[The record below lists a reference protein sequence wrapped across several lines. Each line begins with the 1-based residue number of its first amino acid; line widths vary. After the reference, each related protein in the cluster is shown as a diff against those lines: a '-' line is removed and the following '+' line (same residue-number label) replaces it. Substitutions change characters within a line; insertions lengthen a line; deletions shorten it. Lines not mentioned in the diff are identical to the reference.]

1 MFVFHSLLFGIILS
15 LASFALGAEEEKNV
29 ANSELRSPS
38 DSVPSA
44 ILANAPPPP
53 QAVLATQQ
61 QKQQQQQEESDA
73 EEKKNVPLVGGRQ
86 PSQFVPLVPFRAGQF
101 VLPRRVNGARAVP
114 FRTSWNIA
122 GGTGTNRGG
131 RGPIIGPDGSL
142 IRPTETEAIALLAG
156 RGGRGGGF
164 FRQPIIGTQNGSGIN
179 GNDEK
184 RKQEEEKRREEKRQ
198 REEEKNRKEEE
209 ERVKGGEKNRKE
221 EEKNREDEEK
231 KKEEETESVLKREQ
245 LKKEGKT
252 AEEKRVWEK
261 DSANIGEKGQREW
274 RKRENEKEKEERE
287 KEEVEE
293 KERERK
299 KNGKGREEKEEE
311 KEKEEREK
319 EEREEKERER
329 KKNGKG
335 KEEKEEEKEKE
346 EREKEER
353 EEKERERKKNGKGRE
368 EKEEEKPKGE
378 EEKEEREEKER
389 ERKKNGKGREEKE
402 EEKPKEEEELIIEE
416 EQKGATGGKK
426 EDRNRKGQLVVKMSG
441 GKVILEREAEGPA
454 QDKVPTKCEDK
465 AQNCG
470 ANSDY
475 CADAYYQELMEFNC
489 AKTCKVCLKDIKNR
503 LKVPPGLKF
512 PAEKEP
518 RGTEEEKPA
527 QWTNKCRDLSERC
540 QFWTRHGF
548 CDSRLFHHDLK
559 KRFCAYSCGLC
570 QSSNSDNGKAT
581 RGEAE
586 AVPLTEDGQ

>member
-1 MFVFHSLLFGIILS
+1 MFVLHSLYLGIILS
-15 LASFALGAEEEKNV
+15 LASFALGAEEEKSV
-29 ANSELRSPS
+29 AKSELRSPS

-44 ILANAPPPP
+44 VLANAPPPP

-61 QKQQQQQEESDA
+61 QKQQQQQHEESAA
-73 EEKKNVPLVGGRQ
+73 EEKKSAPLVGGRQ

-122 GGTGTNRGG
+122 GGAGTNRGG

-164 FRQPIIGTQNGSGIN
+164 FRQPIIGTQNGGGIN

-184 RKQEEEKRREEKRQ
+184 RKQEEEKNKREEERAKGGEKNRKGEEKNREEEEKKKEEETESVLKREQ
-198 REEEKNRKEEE
+198 LKKAGKAAEGKREWEEEKNRKEEE
-209 ERVKGGEKNRKE
+209 ERVKGGE
-221 EEKNREDEEK
+221 EKR
-231 KKEEETESVLKREQ
+231 KEEETESVLKREQ

-252 AEEKRVWEK
+252 AEGKRVWEK
-261 DSANIGEKGQREW
+261 DSEDSANIGEKGQKEW

-287 KEEVEE
+287 KEGEE

-299 KNGKGREEKEEE
+299 KNGKGREEKEE
-311 KEKEEREK
+311 KEERE
-319 EEREEKERER
+319 EEEGEEKERER
-329 KKNGKG
+329 KKN
-335 KEEKEEEKEKE
+335 E
-346 EREKEER
+346 
-353 EEKERERKKNGKGRE
+353 KGRE
-368 EKEEEKPKGE
+368 EKEEEKPKG
-378 EEKEEREEKER
+378 
-389 ERKKNGKGREEKE
+389 
-402 EEKPKEEEELIIEE
+402 EEELIIEE

-426 EDRNRKGQLVVKMSG
+426 EDRNRGGQLVVKMSG
-441 GKVILEREAEGPA
+441 GKVILEREAEGSA

-518 RGTEEEKPA
+518 RETEEKKPA

-540 QFWTRHGF
+540 QFWTQHGF

-570 QSSNSDNGKAT
+570 QSSDSDNGKTT
-581 RGEAE
+581 RGVVE

>member
-15 LASFALGAEEEKNV
+15 LTSFALGAEEEKSV

-44 ILANAPPPP
+44 LLANAPPPP

-61 QKQQQQQEESDA
+61 KQEQPEESAA
-73 EEKKNVPLVGGRQ
+73 EEKKSAPLVGGRQ

-101 VLPRRVNGARAVP
+101 VLPRRVNGARTVP

-209 ERVKGGEKNRKE
+209 
-221 EEKNREDEEK
+221 KNREEEEK
-231 KKEEETESVLKREQ
+231 KKKEETESVLKREQ

-261 DSANIGEKGQREW
+261 DSANIGEKGQKEW

-287 KEEVEE
+287 KEEV
-293 KERERK
+293 
-299 KNGKGREEKEEE
+299 
-311 KEKEEREK
+311 
-319 EEREEKERER
+319 
-329 KKNGKG
+329 
-335 KEEKEEEKEKE
+335 
-346 EREKEER
+346 
-353 EEKERERKKNGKGRE
+353 
-368 EKEEEKPKGE
+368 
-378 EEKEEREEKER
+378 EEKER

-470 ANSDY
+470 ANSNY

-489 AKTCKVCLKDIKNR
+489 AKTCKVCLKDIKNQ
-503 LKVPPGLKF
+503 LKVPLGLKF

-540 QFWTRHGF
+540 QFWTQHGF

>member
-1 MFVFHSLLFGIILS
+1 MFVLHSLYLGIILS
-15 LASFALGAEEEKNV
+15 LASFALGAEEEKSV

-44 ILANAPPPP
+44 VLANAPPPP

-61 QKQQQQQEESDA
+61 QQQKKQQQQEDSAA

-101 VLPRRVNGARAVP
+101 VLPRRVNGARALP

-122 GGTGTNRGG
+122 GGAGTNRGG
-131 RGPIIGPDGSL
+131 KGPIIGPDGSL

-164 FRQPIIGTQNGSGIN
+164 FRQPIIGTQNGGGIN

-198 REEEKNRKEEE
+198 REEEKNKREE
-209 ERVKGGEKNRKE
+209 ERAKEGEKNRKE
-221 EEKNREDEEK
+221 EEKNREEEEK
-231 KKEEETESVLKREQ
+231 KKEEETESVLKREQLKKAGKAAEGKREWEEEKNRKEEEERVKGGEEKRKEEETESVLKREQ

-261 DSANIGEKGQREW
+261 DSANIGEKGQKEW
-274 RKRENEKEKEERE
+274 RKREN
-287 KEEVEE
+287 
-293 KERERK
+293 
-299 KNGKGREEKEEE
+299 
-311 KEKEEREK
+311 
-319 EEREEKERER
+319 
-329 KKNGKG
+329 
-335 KEEKEEEKEKE
+335 EKEKE

-402 EEKPKEEEELIIEE
+402 EEKPKGEEELIIEE

-540 QFWTRHGF
+540 QFWTQHGF

-570 QSSNSDNGKAT
+570 QSSDSDNGKAT
-581 RGEAE
+581 RGVAE